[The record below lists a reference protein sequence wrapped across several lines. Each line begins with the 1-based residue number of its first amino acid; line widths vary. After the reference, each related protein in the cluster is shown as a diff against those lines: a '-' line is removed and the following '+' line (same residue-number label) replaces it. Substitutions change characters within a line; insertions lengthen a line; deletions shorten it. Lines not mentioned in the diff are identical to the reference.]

1 MTTLTTEGGRCRAV
15 RTELCSNKT
24 LADVVKQRGCLDEAE
39 AACYLREI
47 VTAAS
52 HLHAMRVIHRDL
64 KLGNLFLTPAGLDEA
79 GGG

>member
-1 MTTLTTEGGRCRAV
+1 M

-52 HLHAMRVIHRDL
+52 HLHAMRVIHR
-64 KLGNLFLTPAGLDEA
+64 
-79 GGG
+79 